1 MTFPKKSKLN
11 RVRKMLEE
19 VEPVVSLSENATKV
33 EKLKYEL
40 CRKFVIYLHEKK
52 ITQAELAKEL
62 KMDRA
67 RLNEIVK
74 YKIENFTLDKLIEF
88 TNRLEPNLEIVISA

>member
-1 MTFPKKSKLN
+1 
-11 RVRKMLEE
+11 MLEE

-40 CRKFVIYLHEKK
+40 CRKFVIYLREKK

-88 TNRLEPNLEIVISA
+88 TNRLDPNLEIVISA